1 MINHVRNTVLSV
13 LNKEN
18 RGFLTPAQ
26 FNSYAKHAQQL
37 IFNQYLSEYSRMLT
51 AKNARQISS
60 EFLDRSEVMQRKL
73 EAFTE
78 ESSVAITV
86 GKYNKPSDL
95 QYLVAIRYGNIE
107 VEQVS
112 RDKERFLI
120 NSNLT
125 APSSNYPVFV
135 DERLAV
141 TLHPST
147 LTSNLTFIYL
157 RNPKDPKWTY
167 NTVGE
172 NPVFNQSAS
181 DYQDFELDG
190 TETVPLVIEIL
201 KLAGVTIR
209 EGEVTQVAQNID
221 VANTNKDS

>member
-37 IFNQYLSEYSRMLT
+37 IFNQYLSEYSRMLL
-51 AKNARQISS
+51 AKNARQTSS

-73 EAFTE
+73 EDFTK
-78 ESSVAITV
+78 ESSVAISAN
-86 GKYNKPSDL
+86 KYTKPTDL
-95 QYLVAIRYGNIE
+95 QYLVAVRYGTLE

-112 RDKERFLI
+112 RDKERFLL

-125 APSSNYPVFV
+125 APSANFPIFV
-135 DERLAV
+135 DEPLAI
-141 TLHPST
+141 TLYPST
-147 LTSNLTFIYL
+147 LTSNVNFIYL

-167 NTVGE
+167 NTIGE

-181 DYQDFELDG
+181 DYQDFEIDG
-190 TETVPLVIEIL
+190 TETVPLVVEIL

-209 EGEVTQVAQNID
+209 EGEVPQAAQNID
-221 VANTNKDS
+221 VTNTNKDS